1 MTRYE
6 VEAKVRDIVDEVADE
21 NDLEKDF
28 FGDCYPDDVMH
39 LENRIALERDSKE
52 RERMFKEIRE
62 IFMNYVQ

>member
-28 FGDCYPDDVMH
+28 FGDCYPNAIVKK
-39 LENRIALERDSKE
+39 ENACLKKFEKSL
-52 RERMFKEIRE
+52 
-62 IFMNYVQ
+62 